1 MHNFS
6 SDQMMTQAR
15 LQMVER
21 QLKRRD
27 VEDPAV
33 LEAMRRVP
41 RHLFVP
47 TDLVAEAYDDTPLP
61 IGHGQTISQPYI
73 VASMTEKLQPSKDKH
88 VLEIGT
94 GSGYQT
100 AVLAELF
107 GRIDTVEIVPELF
120 VQARSILSELGYTN
134 INFHNGD
141 GLKIPV
147 KPKAFDGIIVT
158 AAPERFPESL
168 VERLAVGGRLIIP
181 VGHSH
186 QNLMLVVK
194 ERIDKVTRRELYP
207 VRFVTL
213 QTRD

>member
-1 MHNFS
+1 MAL
-6 SDQMMTQAR
+6 AR
-15 LQMVER
+15 LQMVQQ

-27 VEDPAV
+27 VENPAV
-33 LEAMRRVP
+33 LEVMGRVP

-47 TDLVAEAYDDTPLP
+47 VRFQGDAYDDTPLP

-73 VASMTEKLQPSKDKH
+73 VASMTEKLLPSKDKH
-88 VLEIGT
+88 ILEIGT

-120 VQARSILSELGYTN
+120 VSARSILSELGYTN

-147 KPKAFDGIIVT
+147 EPKEFDGIIVT

-168 VERLAVGGRLIIP
+168 PARLAVGGRLIIP
-181 VGHSH
+181 VGYSH

-194 ERIDKVTRRELYP
+194 ESQDKITRRDLYP